1 MGEYDVL
8 AFEMKA
14 HVMSIDAQ
22 CWKIIQGGDETI
34 TILVEGKEEAKPL
47 ASYKEDDFKV
57 AEKNFKALKFVM
69 SGLGQTDKRKVLSSK
84 TVKEKWDALEKIYH
98 CDFVARI

>member
-1 MGEYDVL
+1 ME
-8 AFEMKA
+8 A

-22 CWKIIQGGDETI
+22 RWKIILGEDEKI
-34 TILVEGKEEAKPL
+34 TEIMAGKEEAKPL
-47 ASYKEDDFKV
+47 TSYKEEDFKV

-84 TVKEKWDALEKIYH
+84 TAKEKWNALEKI
-98 CDFVARI
+98 CQ